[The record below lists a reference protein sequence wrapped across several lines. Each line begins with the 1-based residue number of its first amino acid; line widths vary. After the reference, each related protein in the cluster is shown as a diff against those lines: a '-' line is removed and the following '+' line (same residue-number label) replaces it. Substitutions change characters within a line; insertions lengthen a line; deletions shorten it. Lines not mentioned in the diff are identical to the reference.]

1 LEVLIL
7 NAVVIAVIVMLILS
21 LLRIN
26 VVFALVVGS
35 FIGGLSGGLDV
46 ATTIQTFTDG
56 LGANANVALSYAM
69 LGAFAVA
76 LSKTGLPDAMVS
88 GAIKLVGR
96 EGETK
101 RKTLSKVLIILMILI
116 MAIFSQNVIPV
127 HIAFIPVLIPPLLK
141 VLNELQVDRRL
152 IATVLTFGLI
162 TPYMFLPVGF
172 GAIFHEIMQKNM
184 EESGLTVSLADIPT
198 AMAIPAL
205 GMIVGLLIAVFFTY
219 RKNRHYETR
228 EVDGQAMSNPYTK
241 KTLSIAIISIILSLS
256 VQLYLSQKLG
266 VEGMIFG
273 ALAGLIVLYISG
285 VLKRKEADFVIT
297 NGMKM
302 MAFIGFV
309 MITASGFASV
319 LKETGHVELLVT
331 DGVNFINGN
340 QSIGALLMLLVGL
353 LVTMGIG
360 SSFSTIPIIT
370 TIFVP
375 LCLELGFSPM
385 ATIAIVG
392 TASALG
398 DAGSPASDSTLGPTS
413 GLSADGN
420 HNHIWDTCVPTFI
433 HYNIPL
439 VIFGWIAA
447 IIL

>member
-1 LEVLIL
+1 M
-7 NAVVIAVIVMLILS
+7 NAVIIAVFVMLVLS

-35 FIGGLSGGLDV
+35 LIGGLTGGLDI
-46 ATTIQTFTDG
+46 ATTIETFTGG
-56 LGANANVALSYAM
+56 LGGNATVALSYAL

-76 LSKTGLPDAMVS
+76 LTKTGLPDAMVS

-96 EGETK
+96 EGET
-101 RKTLSKVLIILMILI
+101 RRVTLSKVLIIVLILI
-116 MAIFSQNVIPV
+116 ISIFSQNIVPV
-127 HIAFIPVLIPPLLK
+127 HIAFIPVLIPPLLI
-141 VLNELQVDRRL
+141 VLNELHVDRRL
-152 IATVLTFGLI
+152 IASVITFGLI

-172 GAIFHEIMQKNM
+172 GAIFHEIMQKDM
-184 EESGLTVSLADIPT
+184 QESGLAVSLSDIPI
-198 AMAIPAL
+198 AMSIPAM
-205 GMIVGLLIAVFFTY
+205 GMIFGLLIAIFFSY
-219 RKNRHYETR
+219 RKKRLYETR
-228 EVDGQAMSNPYTK
+228 EVSGQDLSNPYTK
-241 KTLSIAIISIILSLS
+241 KSIIIAVISIIVSLS
-256 VQLYLSQKLG
+256 VQLFLSQKLG

-273 ALAGLIVLYISG
+273 ALAGLIVLYITG
-285 VLKRKEADFVIT
+285 TLKRNEADVVIT

-319 LKETGHVELLVT
+319 LKETGHVERLVE
-331 DGVNFINGN
+331 DAANLIGGN
-340 QSIGALLMLLVGL
+340 QAIGALLMLLVGL
-353 LVTMGIG
+353 LVTIGIG

-375 LCLELGFSPM
+375 LCLELGFGPM

-392 TASALG
+392 TAAALG

-413 GLSADGN
+413 GLAADGN

-439 VIFGWIAA
+439 IIFGWIAA
-447 IIL
+447 VIL

>member
-1 LEVLIL
+1 M

-35 FIGGLSGGLDV
+35 LVGGLTGGLGI
-46 ATTIQTFTDG
+46 ATTIETFTGG
-56 LGANANVALSYAM
+56 LGGNATVALSYAL

-76 LSKTGLPDAMVS
+76 LTKTGLPDAVVA

-101 RKTLSKVLIILMILI
+101 RKTLSKVLIIFMILI

-152 IATVLTFGLI
+152 IACVLTFGLI
-162 TPYMFLPVGF
+162 TPYMYLPVGF
-172 GAIFHEIMQKNM
+172 GAIFHGIMKQNI
-184 EESGLTVSLADIPT
+184 EDAGLVIALSDIPN
-198 AMAIPAL
+198 AMMIPSL
-205 GMIVGLLIAVFFTY
+205 GMVVGLLVAVFISY
-219 RKNRHYETR
+219 RKKRVYETR
-228 EVDGQAMSNPYTK
+228 EIEGQEMSNPYTNK
-241 KTLSIAIISIILSLS
+241 SIVIAIIAIVVSLA
-256 VQLYLSQKLG
+256 VQLYLSQVIG

-273 ALAGLIVLYISG
+273 ALAGLVVLYVSG
-285 VLKRKEADFVIT
+285 ILKLKEADIVIT

-319 LKETGHVELLVT
+319 LKETGHVEKLVA
-331 DGVNFINGN
+331 DAVDLINGN
-340 QSIGALLMLLVGL
+340 QTVGALLMLIVGL

-360 SSFSTIPIIT
+360 SSFSTIPILT

-375 LCLELGFSPM
+375 LCLELGFSPL

-392 TASALG
+392 AASALG

-413 GLSADGN
+413 GLAADGN
-420 HNHIWDTCVPTFI
+420 HNHIWDTCVPTFL
-433 HYNIPL
+433 HYNIP
-439 VIFGWIAA
+439 VILFGWIAA
-447 IIL
+447 IVL